1 MNHLRFFDVFFT
13 ALFLQV
19 TFFSFTQNVAI
30 NSTGVTAHSSA
41 ILDITATDKGILIP
55 RVSLTA
61 ANVAAPVTSP
71 ATSLLVYNTN
81 SSGTG
86 SNVVG
91 PGFYYWD
98 GSMWRR
104 AFSPNLYAG
113 KVNFGDVNGT
123 ATVPIVEGY
132 IVSATRSNCNNGIC
146 LTINFPAL
154 VSTNYVVE
162 ANYSMITG
170 VTPNTAGSNGIVEG
184 NNDQKP
190 ITVYDKTISSFRVY
204 IEETN
209 GIVQQLALDIL
220 IVPY

>member
-1 MNHLRFFDVFFT
+1 MNHSRFCHVVFT
-13 ALFLQV
+13 TLFLQL
-19 TFFSFTQNVAI
+19 TFLSFAQNVAI
-30 NSTGVTAHSSA
+30 NSTGASAHSSA
-41 ILDITATDKGILIP
+41 ILDISASDKGILIP

-61 ANVAAPVTSP
+61 ANVAAPITNPEV
-71 ATSLLVYNTN
+71 SLLVYNSN

-86 SNVVG
+86 SNAVG

-98 GSMWRR
+98 GSLWRR

-113 KVNFGDVNGT
+113 KVNFGDVNGS
-123 ATVPIVEGY
+123 ATVPTVEGF
-132 IVSATRSNCNNGIC
+132 IVSATRSNCNSGIC

-154 VSTNYVVE
+154 ASTNYAVV

-170 VTPNTAGSNGIVEG
+170 VTPNTAGSNSIVEG
-184 NNDQKP
+184 NNDQRP
-190 ITVYDKTISSFRVY
+190 ITVYDKTTSSFRVY

-209 GIVQQLALDIL
+209 GSTQQLALDIL